1 MPMSAALGFEKLSG
15 LERLFRAH
23 HRRGLRHVLVRRRIH
38 RRDGASLAPS
48 IAVCYCHRLQVSVV
62 WPPVGGSATCV
73 FWESWRF
80 APRSAAAPRPL
91 PEPYLAGY
99 TPDEL
104 RELTPAEKALLAKG
118 FAKNLKDPDSAKFEW
133 VKIPKNWSNNGGGF
147 DYCATLNA
155 KNSYGG
161 YIGYQPFI
169 AFVMTSGTKITG
181 GYTTAVSGSDATE
194 RQIVND
200 MCAKK
205 GLDPSPRQ

>member
-1 MPMSAALGFEKLSG
+1 MFETGEVASAKRDLAALLRRVVFIGEATL
-15 LERLFRAH
+15 RLRLDRSLLLPSPASFGCMAIGRGISNM
-23 HRRGLRHVLVRRRIH
+23 RRLGIVALCVAL
-38 RRDGASLAPS
+38 GGCATAPS
-48 IAVCYCHRLQVSVV
+48 AS
-62 WPPVGGSATCV
+62 
-73 FWESWRF
+73 
-80 APRSAAAPRPL
+80 
-91 PEPYLAGY
+91 EPYVACY

-104 RELTPAEKALLAKG
+104 RELAPAEKALLAKG

-133 VKIPKNWSNNGGGF
+133 VKVPKAWSNNGGGF

-169 AFVMTSGTKITG
+169 GFVMTSGTKITG
-181 GYTTAVSGSDATE
+181 GYITAVSGSDATE